1 MAKRVSG
8 KSGQSE
14 RGAKT
19 KAMIAAMDSHPASK
33 NHEIAAMVTAS
44 GIHCTAQ
51 DVANLK
57 SRLKKS
63 GSTRGG
69 GVITLQDLKKVRDL
83 AHESGGLRDL
93 ESAVQHVETLA
104 SKLGGLDRL
113 KRSIAALK
121 EFQE

>member
-93 ESAVQHVETLA
+93 ESAVQHVEALA